1 MLALAVTYECDRSCT
16 QRHQKKRNVV
26 NNVNL
31 TPHEVSGVTM
41 VIVCKERIGTS
52 RLRYTFSI
60 NTEISLTSVELD
72 FEVKDGTTIPRK
84 METVSS
90 PKAVFKVG
98 SGSQRQAMVVVIA
111 EENNKIVTND
121 LTIIMIMVEV
131 GEGDFMLLASLQP
144 IFENNGQ

>member
-1 MLALAVTYECDRSCT
+1 
-16 QRHQKKRNVV
+16 
-26 NNVNL
+26 
-31 TPHEVSGVTM
+31 
-41 VIVCKERIGTS
+41 
-52 RLRYTFSI
+52 
-60 NTEISLTSVELD
+60 
-72 FEVKDGTTIPRK
+72 

-144 IFENNGQ
+144 IFENNGQMNDDMGALWSPLLIRLTVDRAYSVSMTCAVLSLAF